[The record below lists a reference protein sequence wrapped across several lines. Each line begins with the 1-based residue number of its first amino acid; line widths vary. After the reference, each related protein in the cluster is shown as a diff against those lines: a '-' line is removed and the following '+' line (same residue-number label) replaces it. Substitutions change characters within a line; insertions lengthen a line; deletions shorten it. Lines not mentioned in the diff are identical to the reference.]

1 MNIDDRCLRI
11 LNSGSDKEACSVLL
25 ELTTKHA
32 QTFSFPDLKLEAKQE
47 FIASLQKRLE
57 NDQSSTQCHILA
69 LQMLRLFSR
78 EKDKL
83 VTMTTEY
90 SLGLIMKM
98 AGLKHYAEQTN
109 PECVTIQDGGN
120 QDVVVEAQKCLC
132 NLIFNSTQAQR
143 ICSKNGCVEGTIQRL
158 KTYKDPALKFEIKFF
173 DMRMLFLLTALCS
186 DTRPKIRY
194 ELHGF
199 TYLMEVVDLTLRD
212 AESRNTGLV
221 DQEVDLICEI
231 LKILFNLTVTVDK
244 NTLDEEEEAHF
255 MRLVSVLRDLLM
267 VKTLSKDRQEELTSH
282 TVNLLTNIPR
292 DCYEELLIPLNEMD
306 IEGMENKEVEYDGR
320 NMEAIILLLNFL
332 FSRLDRPYKSL
343 KESLTPILHCL
354 CEMCRANRSIRKF
367 CRVRVLPPLKDEV
380 KKLPEEGES
389 FRNRLC
395 KLLTSPITEVKD
407 LVADFLFVMCKESVQ
422 RMVKYTGYGNCAGLL
437 ANRGLLLG
445 GKSDGNYSS
454 NSDDSETEEYS
465 TLKQSVNPVTGRYET
480 EKSNPFEGMS
490 DEQKEYEAMKLVNAM
505 DKLQRGGIIQPSVVG
520 PDGRPQPV
528 EHILELTE
536 NMNIEDQTEE
546 TSQD

>member
-1 MNIDDRCLRI
+1 MKEKFDIGKVSGRKVDPFQAADEMRQLQEDGKYVFSRKDYLTGQQITAYFSRLALKDRKTDLEDFRSAEEETNKRCL
-11 LNSGSDKEACSVLL
+11 
-25 ELTTKHA
+25 
-32 QTFSFPDLKLEAKQE
+32 KQE
-47 FIASLQKRLE
+47 
-57 NDQSSTQCHILA
+57 ILD
-69 LQMLRLFSR
+69 M
-78 EKDKL
+78 
-83 VTMTTEY
+83 
-90 SLGLIMKM
+90 
-98 AGLKHYAEQTN
+98 
-109 PECVTIQDGGN
+109 
-120 QDVVVEAQKCLC
+120 VVEAQKCLC
-132 NLIFNSTQAQR
+132 NLIFNSTQALR
-143 ICSKNGCVEGTIQRL
+143 IC
-158 KTYKDPALKFEIKFF
+158 
-173 DMRMLFLLTALCS
+173 
-186 DTRPKIRY
+186 
-194 ELHGF
+194 
-199 TYLMEVVDLTLRD
+199 
-212 AESRNTGLV
+212 
-221 DQEVDLICEI
+221 
-231 LKILFNLTVTVDK
+231 
-244 NTLDEEEEAHF
+244 
-255 MRLVSVLRDLLM
+255 
-267 VKTLSKDRQEELTSH
+267 SH

-292 DCYEELLIPLNEMD
+292 DCYQELLIPLNEMD

-445 GKSDGNYSS
+445 GKTDGNYSS

-465 TLKQSVNPVTGRYET
+465 HLKESVNPVTGRYET

-536 NMNIEDQTEE
+536 NMNIEDQTKE
-546 TSQD
+546 TSED

>member
-1 MNIDDRCLRI
+1 MNIDETCLRI
-11 LNSGSDKEACSVLL
+11 LNSGSDKEACGLLL
-25 ELTTKHA
+25 EFTAKNA
-32 QTFSFPDLKLEAKQE
+32 QTFSFPDLKIDTKQE
-47 FIASLQKRLE
+47 CINSLLKRLE
-57 NDQSSTQCHILA
+57 NEQSSTHCHILA

-83 VTMTTEY
+83 VNMTSEY
-90 SLGLIMKM
+90 SLGVIMKM

-109 PECVTIQDGGN
+109 LECVTIEDGGD
-120 QDVVVEAQKCLC
+120 QDVIVEAQKCLC
-132 NLIFNSTQAQR
+132 NLIFNSTHAQR
-143 ICSKNGCVEGTIQRL
+143 ICSKNGCLEGTIQRL

-186 DTRPKIRY
+186 ETRPMIRY

-212 AESRNTGLV
+212 AEARNTGLV
-221 DQEVDLICEI
+221 DQEVDLVCEI

-244 NTLDEEEEAHF
+244 NTLDEEEEGHF

-267 VKTLSKDRQEELTSH
+267 IKTLSKDRQEELTSH

-292 DCYEELLIPLNEMD
+292 DCYEELLIPLNEVD
-306 IEGMENKEVEYDGR
+306 IEGVENKEVEYDGR
-320 NMEAIILLLNFL
+320 NMEAIIVLLNFL
-332 FSRLDRPYKSL
+332 YNRLDRPSKSL

-354 CEMCRANRSIRKF
+354 CEMCRANRCIRKF
-367 CRVRVLPPLKDEV
+367 CRIRVLPPLKDEV
-380 KKLPEEGES
+380 KKLPEDGDTL
-389 FRNRLC
+389 RNRLC

-407 LVADFLFVMCKESVQ
+407 LVADFLFVLCKESVA

-445 GKSDGNYSS
+445 GKTDGNYSS

-465 TLKQSVNPVTGRYET
+465 QLKESINPVTGRYET
-480 EKSNPFEGMS
+480 VKSNPFEGMT
-490 DEQKEYEAMKLVNAM
+490 DEQKEYEAMKLVEAM

-528 EHILELTE
+528 EHILELTQ
-536 NMNIEDQTEE
+536 NMSI
-546 TSQD
+546 QDDPDNTD